1 MYRKIKSTRSP
12 TIQTT
17 TRQTN
22 GLVFSL
28 LVTCLL
34 VTSTAVTAQPKEWD
48 LADLYADV
56 PAWDA
61 ARQKLDKQI
70 DALLQCEN
78 LMARSASEL
87 ATCLEKMTAAHKEVW
102 RIYTYSFL
110 AKDTDLSNS
119 AYRERQSIAQTLYS
133 KFEQAV
139 SFVEPALQHIGAPA
153 LARMQGEEQRLADY
167 DFLIRNALRKGRH
180 LLSAAE
186 ESILAAA
193 DNPLLAAADIYDVLN
208 NAEMPRPQ
216 VTLADGTTVNLTASV
231 YAKYRAAANRADRK
245 LVFDQ
250 FWQSYR
256 DFQQSLATTLEGN
269 TKANIF
275 RARTRHYPSALH
287 AALAEDNIPD
297 TVYHTLI
304 STVNS
309 NLPTL
314 HRYLALRA
322 RMLSVADSQYYDI
335 YPAVIDIQTHYG
347 IAESRRIIVAAL
359 APLGTEYVAKLR
371 WALSQN
377 WMHIYPRDNKSS
389 GAYVMGAAYDVHPY
403 VLLNHND
410 DFESLST
417 FAHEWGHAMHSLL
430 ANESQPFQKA
440 DYPTFIAEIA
450 SIANEVLLYEYLR
463 ENATSDDEKL
473 YFLFKE
479 LQGIRGTFFRQTQ
492 FAEFEL
498 AIHQRV
504 EQGGALSADILNN
517 LYGDLLKR
525 YHGHDRKIMEIDE
538 AYTVEWAYIPHF
550 YRNFYVYQYAT
561 SLAAA
566 YHLTEKILAGGDR
579 ERSAYLSIL
588 RAGGSDYPYDILNR
602 AGMDM
607 ATPAVYQAVIRRANR
622 LMDEIEKLLA
632 RRQPASP

>member
-1 MYRKIKSTRSP
+1 MSRKAIATAGSAT
-12 TIQTT
+12 QAVHF
-17 TRQTN
+17 
-22 GLVFSL
+22 VF
-28 LVTCLL
+28 CLL
-34 VTSTAVTAQPKEWD
+34 VACLLSTSAMVFAQPEEWD
-48 LADLYADV
+48 LSELYADV

-61 ARQKLDKQI
+61 ARQKLDKEI
-70 DALLQCEN
+70 DALQQCRD
-78 LMARSASEL
+78 LLARSATDL
-87 ATCLEKMTAAHKEVW
+87 ASCLEKITAVHKEVW
-102 RIYTYSFL
+102 RMYTYSFL

-133 KFEQAV
+133 KFEQTV
-139 SFVEPALQHIGAPA
+139 SFVEPALQHIGAAA
-153 LARMQGEEQRLADY
+153 LARMQDEDKRLAGY
-167 DFLIRNALRKGRH
+167 DFLIRNALRKGKH
-180 LLSAAE
+180 LLSAEAE
-186 ESILAAA
+186 GLLAAA
-193 DNPLLAAADIYDVLN
+193 RNPLLAAADTYDILT
-208 NAEMPRPQ
+208 NAEIPRPR
-216 VTLADGTTVNLTASV
+216 VILADGTAVTLTASA
-231 YAKYRAAANRADRK
+231 YTKYRAAANRADRK

-256 DFQQSLATTLEGN
+256 AFQQTLATTLEGN

-275 RARTRHYPSALH
+275 HARARHYPSALH
-287 AALAEDNIPD
+287 AALAQDNIPD
-297 TVYHTLI
+297 TVYLTLVT
-304 STVNS
+304 TVND
-309 NLPTL
+309 NLDTL

-322 RMLSVADSQYYDI
+322 RILGVKDSHYYDI
-335 YPAVIDIQTHYG
+335 YPAVIDLQTHYG
-347 IAESRRIIVAAL
+347 IAESRRIIVTAL
-359 APLGTEYVAKLR
+359 APLGTAYTSKLR
-371 WALSQN
+371 RALAQN
-377 WMHIYPRDNKSS
+377 WMHIYPRENKSS

-430 ANESQPFQKA
+430 ANESQPFQTA
-440 DYPTFIAEIA
+440 DYATFIAEIA
-450 SIANEVLLYEYLR
+450 SITNEILLYDYLR
-463 ENATSDDEKL
+463 GQAASDDEKL

-498 AIHQRV
+498 AVHQRV
-504 EQGGALSADILNN
+504 ENGGALSADILNE

-525 YHGHDRKIMEIDE
+525 YHGHERQIMIIDE
-538 AYTVEWAYIPHF
+538 AYTVEWAYVPHF

-566 YHLTEKILAGGDR
+566 YHLTEKILAGGDH

-588 RAGGSDYPYDILNR
+588 RAGGSDYPYDILKR
-602 AGMDM
+602 AGVDM

-622 LMDEIEKLLA
+622 LMDEIEDILA

>member
-1 MYRKIKSTRSP
+1 MYWKTKFTRTPSTHG
-12 TIQTT
+12 
-17 TRQTN
+17 N
-22 GLVFSL
+22 GFAF
-28 LVTCLL
+28 CLL
-34 VTSTAVTAQPKEWD
+34 FAGTVLLSSGVIAEQEAEWD
-48 LADLYADV
+48 LADLYVDV
-56 PAWDA
+56 PTWDA
-61 ARQKLDKQI
+61 ARQKLDTEI
-70 DALLQCEN
+70 DALQECEK
-78 LMARSASEL
+78 LLTRSASDL
-87 ATCLEKMTAAHKEVW
+87 ATCLEKMTVAHKEVW

-133 KFEQAV
+133 KFEQTV
-139 SFVEPALQHIGAPA
+139 SFVEPALQHIGKPE
-153 LARMQGEEQRLADY
+153 LARMQREEKRLADY
-167 DFLIRNALRKGRH
+167 DFLIRNTLRKGEH
-180 LLSAAE
+180 LLSAGE
-186 ESILAAA
+186 EAILAAA
-193 DNPLLAAADIYDVLN
+193 GNPLLAAADTYDVLT
-208 NAEMPRPQ
+208 NAEIPRPE
-216 VTLADGTTVNLTASV
+216 VTLADGTTVKLTASA
-231 YAKYRAAANRADRK
+231 YTQYRATENRADRK

-250 FWQSYR
+250 FWQSYQ

-275 RARTRHYPSALH
+275 RARARHYPSALH

-297 TVYHTLI
+297 AVYLTLVA
-304 STVNS
+304 TVND
-309 NLPTL
+309 NLDTL

-322 RMLSVADSQYYDI
+322 RMLGIEDSQYYDI
-335 YPAVIDIQTHYG
+335 YPAVIDLKTQYS
-347 IAESRRIIVAAL
+347 IAKSRHIIVAAL
-359 APLGTEYVAKLR
+359 APLGTEYTSKLR
-371 WALSQN
+371 RALAQN

-430 ANESQPFQKA
+430 ANESQPFPKA
-440 DYPTFIAEIA
+440 DYATFTAEIA

-463 ENATSDDEKL
+463 EKATSDNEKL

-498 AIHQRV
+498 AIHQRL
-504 EQGGALSADILNN
+504 ENGGALSADILNK

-525 YHGHDRKIMEIDE
+525 YHGHDQKIMQIDT

-566 YHLTEKILAGGDR
+566 YHLTEKILAGGER
-579 ERSAYLSIL
+579 ERTAYLSIL

-602 AGMDM
+602 AGVDM
-607 ATPAVYQAVIRRANR
+607 ATPPVYQAVIRRANR
-622 LMDEIEKLLA
+622 LMDEIEAILA